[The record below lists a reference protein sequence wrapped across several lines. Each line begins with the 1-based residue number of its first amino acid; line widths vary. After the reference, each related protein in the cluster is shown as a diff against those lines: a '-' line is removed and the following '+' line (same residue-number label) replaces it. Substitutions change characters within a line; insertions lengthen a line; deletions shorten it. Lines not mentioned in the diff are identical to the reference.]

1 MVALIAALLAA
12 PLSPPVSQRGPWL
25 EMQAGPQV
33 LFRGSGAGVG
43 PEVRLALGLGFT
55 GRLAAEAWLSGA
67 LEEAPI
73 RSPGN
78 DQSRVAAGLAARARL
93 FQLDSEGK
101 AMVWG
106 RLGAGWAAAT
116 PSGSGPTG
124 FAGAQLLFQP
134 FVNRFAF
141 GLEVDAVGV
150 RSGLGVAVLPS
161 LRCAL

>member
-1 MVALIAALLAA
+1 MIALIAALLAA
-12 PLSPPVSQRGPWL
+12 PPSPASQRGPWL

-33 LFRGSGAGVG
+33 LFRNRGAGVG
-43 PEVRLALGLGFT
+43 PEVRLGLGVGLT

-67 LEEAPI
+67 LEEAPL
-73 RSPGN
+73 RSPG

-93 FQLDSEGK
+93 FQLDTEGK

-106 RLGAGWAAAT
+106 RIGAGWAAAT
-116 PSGSGPTG
+116 PSGSGPAG

-134 FVNRFAF
+134 FVNRFAL

-150 RSGLGVAVLPS
+150 RSGFGLAVLPS

>member
-12 PLSPPVSQRGPWL
+12 PPPAPVSQRGPWL

-33 LFRGSGAGVG
+33 LFRESGAGVG
-43 PEVRLALGLGFT
+43 PEVRLGLGVGVT
-55 GRLAAEAWLSGA
+55 RLLAAEAWLSGA
-67 LEEAPI
+67 LEEAPL
-73 RSPGN
+73 RAPG

-101 AMVWG
+101 AMLWA
-106 RLGAGWAAAT
+106 RLGAGWAAGS
-116 PSGSGPTG
+116 PSGSGPVG
-124 FAGAQLLFQP
+124 FGGAQLLFQP
-134 FVNRFAF
+134 FLNRFAF

-150 RSGLGVAVLPS
+150 RSGLGFAVLPS

>member
-1 MVALIAALLAA
+1 MIALIAALLAA
-12 PLSPPVSQRGPWL
+12 PLSPPVSQRGAWL

-33 LFRGSGAGVG
+33 LFRQGGAAVG
-43 PEVRLALGLGFT
+43 PEVRLGLGIGLT

-67 LEEAPI
+67 LTESPL
-73 RSPGN
+73 RSPE

-101 AMVWG
+101 TTVWT
-106 RLGAGWAAAT
+106 RLGAGWSAAT
-116 PSGSGPTG
+116 PSGSGPLG

-134 FVNRFAF
+134 FVNRFAL
-141 GLEVDAVGV
+141 GLSVDAIGM
-150 RSGLGVAVLPS
+150 RSGLGFAVLPS

>member
-12 PLSPPVSQRGPWL
+12 PLSSPVSQRGPWL

-33 LFRGSGAGVG
+33 LFRQSGAAVG
-43 PEVRLALGLGFT
+43 PEVRLGLGVGLT

-67 LEEAPI
+67 LMESPL
-73 RSPGN
+73 RSPG
-78 DQSRVAAGLAARARL
+78 DQSRVAAGLGARARL

-101 AMVWG
+101 ATVWT
-106 RLGAGWAAAT
+106 RLGAGWAAAA
-116 PSGSGPTG
+116 PSGSGPVG

-134 FVNRFAF
+134 FVNRFAL
-141 GLEVDAVGV
+141 GLAIDAVGE
-150 RSGLGVAVLPS
+150 RSGLGFAILPS

>member
-12 PLSPPVSQRGPWL
+12 PPTPPVSQRGPWL

-33 LFRGSGAGVG
+33 LFRQSGAGVG
-43 PEVRLALGLGFT
+43 PEVRLGLGVGLT
-55 GRLAAEAWLSGA
+55 ERLAAEAWLSGA
-67 LEEAPI
+67 LEEAPL
-73 RSPGN
+73 RAPG
-78 DQSRVAAGLAARARL
+78 DQSRVAAGVAARARL

-101 AMVWG
+101 AMLWT
-106 RLGAGWAAAT
+106 RLVAGWAAGT
-116 PSGSGPTG
+116 PGGSGPTG

-134 FVNRFAF
+134 FVNRFAV

-150 RSGLGVAVLPS
+150 RSGLGFALLPS